1 MCAETA
7 ELIKN
12 NTLEEINTKI
22 EYFTKISGSEL
33 EKEYQTK
40 VTETQHKAVERKE
53 QSKEDLEKALLFSAL
68 LFSEATKI
76 QTY

>member
-1 MCAETA
+1 MCAENA

-22 EYFTKISGSEL
+22 SESEL
-33 EKEYQTK
+33 DKEYQTK